1 MSPVSKELVVA
12 GLQLTLP
19 DLKGK
24 RPNIRKMQPTQ
35 SFKLVDTYKIASLDK
50 KC

>member
-1 MSPVSKELVVA
+1 MSPVSKELAA

-35 SFKLVDTYKIASLDK
+35 SLKLVDTNKIATLGK
-50 KC
+50 NC